1 MVLRLAEAEEAT
13 YIFRGDPRAM
23 FAQFFDSTSP
33 FHNLF
38 KFAGNR
44 GGFAF
49 HDDDDIDIDMD
60 SFGLGTGSCATKRRI
75 SVAFV

>member
-1 MVLRLAEAEEAT
+1 MVLWLAEAEEAT

-23 FAQFFDSTSP
+23 FVQFFDSTNP

-44 GGFAF
+44 GGGFAF
-49 HDDDDIDIDMD
+49 HDDDIDIDMD
-60 SFGLGTGSCATKRRI
+60 SFEFGTGSCATKRRI